1 LRSNPEPVNLL
12 EKDFQNLEQ
21 AVHDLLSGSHN
32 PRKLKDLASWGVI
45 ARVLPAGYV
54 KTAGIKS
61 LQAFGY
67 HFG

>member
-1 LRSNPEPVNLL
+1 MWSL
-12 EKDFQNLEQ
+12 D
-21 AVHDLLSGSHN
+21 SHI
-32 PRKLKDLASWGVI
+32 PRKLKDLGPL
-45 ARVLPAGYV
+45 LPCLQCSSSRYI